1 MAYSWSITH
10 FPSPFPSAPPPSF
23 IKENR
28 RCPTAII
35 LGIDRNLFLEH
46 DYGSC
51 YDFPPGEGGLHFAK
65 CFFFFVQKKK
75 CDHIP
80 SACAQD
86 ALALL
91 LRSWATCKHT
101 KRHLWG
107 RHFGYTILF
116 DFSHGLGFLVFLS
129 VAPRQKWKI
138 WIYFILGFF
147 FSRFFCILKYPSPSC
162 DSLVIWKWFTRE
174 KKTALCLCFKWNAFG
189 SGIELCSILFID
201 GWKG

>member
-1 MAYSWSITH
+1 M
-10 FPSPFPSAPPPSF
+10 
-23 IKENR
+23 
-28 RCPTAII
+28 AII

-65 CFFFFVQKKK
+65 CFFFFAQKKKK

-91 LRSWATCKHT
+91 LRSSATCKHT

-107 RHFGYTILF
+107 RHFGYMILF

-129 VAPRQKWKI
+129 VAARQKWKI

-147 FSRFFCILKYPSPSC
+147 FLSLFLYPQIPFSFLCLFRDLKMVY
-162 DSLVIWKWFTRE
+162 
-174 KKTALCLCFKWNAFG
+174 KKKPALCLCFKWNAFG
-189 SGIELCSILFID
+189 SGIGLCSILFTD
-201 GWKG
+201 SLKG